1 MSAENGVLEPDG
13 LPEVPLKAAPWQL
26 HGSGYV
32 LVVRLPPPL
41 IDQHAFVPPSLAGK
55 RRGRTAYVMYMDYA
69 SSDCGPYRELLVIPA
84 SFDFEPGTY
93 PSITRIY
100 VSSYESVVNGRKNW
114 GIPKD
119 RADFTVQHEAKS
131 DQIAVSRGGRTFAE
145 LRLRHFGLTLP
156 VHSSLIPPGM
166 RTLKQ
171 HWRGQE
177 YSFTLQAKGTL
188 RMAKLLD
195 WHFDAEFFPDLA
207 QGSVIAAGYL
217 PSFDMTFPVASLR
230 ELREPP
236 TSQTRNTRT
245 SSAGS
250 LTT

>member
-1 MSAENGVLEPDG
+1 MSAENRVLEPDG
-13 LPEVPLKAAPWQL
+13 LPDVPLKAAPWQL

-32 LVVRLPPPL
+32 LLVRLPEAL
-41 IDQHAFVPPSLAGK
+41 IDQHAFVPPSLVGK
-55 RRGRTAYVMYMDYA
+55 RRGRTAYVMFMDYA
-69 SSDCGPYRELLVIPA
+69 TSDCGPYRELLVVPA

-100 VSSYESVVNGRKNW
+100 VSTYDSVVNGRRNW

-119 RADFTVQHEAKS
+119 QADFDLQREGKIDRIV
-131 DQIAVSRGGRTFAE
+131 VSRAGRTFAE
-145 LRLRHFGLTLP
+145 LRLRHFGLSLP

-171 HWRGQE
+171 HWRGHE
-177 YSFTLQAKGTL
+177 YGITLQAKGML

-195 WHFDAEFFPDLA
+195 WQFDPLFFPDLA
-207 QGSVIAAGYL
+207 QGHVIAAGYL
-217 PSFDMTFPVASLR
+217 PSFDMTFPVATLR
-230 ELREPP
+230 ELPA
-236 TSQTRNTRT
+236 SQERSTRT